1 MKKIRESGELDQS
14 KEKDLLKLLIQKREE
29 YLDVKKIFNEKL
41 EHKIKKNITL
51 NKEEM
56 ELF

>member
-1 MKKIRESGELDQS
+1 MKKIRESAELDQS

-41 EHKIKKNITL
+41 EHKIKKNVAL

-56 ELF
+56 DLF